1 MDTENR
7 KISCRKPA
15 GATYATGESGA
26 LILLAIN
33 IMDGIHGVLPI
44 EISEPTAPYSRSQ
57 HRNLEDNP
65 FSLGNKT
72 MMRIEEIRGGFIATS
87 RMGKTLKIA

>member
-15 GATYATGESGA
+15 GATYAKGESGA
-26 LILLAIN
+26 LILLAIDM
-33 IMDGIHGVLPI
+33 IDTIHEVLLI
-44 EISEPTAPYSRSQ
+44 EISEPTPYSRSQ
-57 HRNLEDNP
+57 HRNLEENP
-65 FSLGNKT
+65 SSLGSKT
-72 MMRIEEIRGGFIATS
+72 MMRIAGIRGGIHATS